1 MSDLKS
7 IQKLAIKQK
16 ISRKNK
22 LKRGYW
28 INFNKVFLRYKLNES
43 TKRNKLHVL
52 IKQWA
57 KGNLKK
63 RHLSIES

>member
-28 INFNKVFLRYKLNES
+28 NNFNKVFLDIS
-43 TKRNKLHVL
+43 
-52 IKQWA
+52 
-57 KGNLKK
+57 
-63 RHLSIES
+63 